1 MLKIGRCWGERVE
14 TRPGSFWYVAV
25 TSPSPSCVIVF
36 ILLVI
41 ITLTPSWH
49 WRHISLC
56 FAVNLIGKAGFQLH
70 ARCCSTTSS
79 CVHKSKKR
87 VPAKKIS
94 SKNWRRTRKVC
105 SFHCL
110 HCPEELTLSFHQ
122 NYAPLTQFW
131 WFAHFCIENLSLLFT
146 HFFPKTFWTKKQNP
160 QSFLLFWC
168 MKCNHILTYH
178 SH

>member
-56 FAVNLIGKAGFQLH
+56 FAGNLIEKAGFQLH

-79 CVHKSKKR
+79 CVHRSKKR
-87 VPAKKIS
+87 VPAKKIGFS
-94 SKNWRRTRKVC
+94 SKNWRRTQKVW
-105 SFHCL
+105 SLHCL
-110 HCPEELTLSFHQ
+110 HCPVELTLSFHQ
-122 NYAPLTQFW
+122 NYGK
-131 WFAHFCIENLSLLFT
+131 LLF
-146 HFFPKTFWTKKQNP
+146 KYCILLQTFISCP
-160 QSFLLFWC
+160 RS
-168 MKCNHILTYH
+168 
-178 SH
+178 